1 MERPTERRLEGKV
14 ALVTGAASGIG
25 RATAARLVAEGA
37 RVLLLDLTGTEL
49 EEARAEAV
57 AAVPGDA
64 SADADGPLAIARA
77 ADVSVAA
84 EVDAAAA
91 EAVERFGGIDLL
103 VNNAATL
110 GFVGP
115 PLDYPEERFDRV
127 LAVNVKGPWLCLRA
141 CAPSM
146 RERGGGAVVNVSS
159 TAGLGGAPWHIAY
172 GASKHAVIGL
182 TRSAAL
188 ALAADSIRVNAIA
201 PGAVETPILEELE
214 RGLGRS
220 REDRIEQIPLGRA
233 AAPAEVAALACF
245 LLSDEA
251 AFITGSVHS
260 IDGGTRAR

>member
-1 MERPTERRLEGKV
+1 MERRLDGRSGV
-14 ALVTGAASGIG
+14 VTGAASGIG

-37 RVLLLDLTGTEL
+37 RVLLLDLPGSDL
-49 EEARAEAV
+49 EGARAEAES
-57 AAVPGDA
+57 AAPGGEA
-64 SADADGPLAIARA
+64 APRALVCA
-77 ADVSVAA
+77 ADVSVSGDVEAA
-84 EVDAAAA
+84 CALAR
-91 EAVERFGGIDLL
+91 ERFGGIDLL

-115 PLDYPEERFDRV
+115 PLDYPEDLFDRV
-127 LAVNVKGPWLCLRA
+127 LAVNVRGPWLCLRA

-159 TAGLGGAPWHIAY
+159 TSGLGGAPWHIAY
-172 GASKHAVIGL
+172 GASKHTVLGL

-188 ALAADSIRVNAIA
+188 ALAPDRIRVNAVA

-220 REDRIEQIPLGRA
+220 RADRSEQIPLGRA
-233 AAPAEVAALACF
+233 AAPAEVAALVAF
-245 LLSDEA
+245 LLSAEA
-251 AFITGSVHS
+251 AFITGSVYS

>member
-1 MERPTERRLEGKV
+1 MERRLDGRSGV
-14 ALVTGAASGIG
+14 VTGAASGIG
-25 RATAARLVAEGA
+25 RATAARLVSEGA
-37 RVLLLDLTGTEL
+37 RVLLLDLPGSDL
-49 EEARAEAV
+49 EGARAEAEG
-57 AAVPGDA
+57 AAPEGA
-64 SADADGPLAIARA
+64 PAPRALAHA
-77 ADVSVAA
+77 ADVSVSG
-84 EVDAAAA
+84 EVDAACALA
-91 EAVERFGGIDLL
+91 RERFGGIDLL

-115 PLDYPEERFDRV
+115 PLDYPEDLFDRV
-127 LAVNVKGPWLCLRA
+127 LAVNVRGPWLLLRA

-159 TAGLGGAPWHIAY
+159 TSGLGGAPWHIAY
-172 GASKHAVIGL
+172 GASKHALLGL

-188 ALAADSIRVNAIA
+188 ALAPDGIRVNAVA

-220 REDRIEQIPLGRA
+220 RSERVEQIPLGRA
-233 AAPAEVAALACF
+233 AQPAEVAALVAF

-251 AFITGSVHS
+251 SFITGSVHS

>member
-1 MERPTERRLEGKV
+1 MERPIARRLDGRV
-14 ALVTGAASGIG
+14 AVVTGAASGIG

-37 RVLLLDLTGTEL
+37 RVLLLDLPGTEL
-49 EEARAEAV
+49 EQARAEAAT
-57 AAVPGDA
+57 AAPADGDA
-64 SADADGPLAIARA
+64 GPLAIART

-84 EVDAAAA
+84 EVEAAAA
-91 EAVERFGGIDLL
+91 ATVERLGGIDLL

-110 GFVGP
+110 GYVGP

-146 RERGGGAVVNVSS
+146 RQRGGGAVVNVSS
-159 TAGLGGAPWHIAY
+159 TSGLGGAPWHIAY

-188 ALAADSIRVNAIA
+188 ALAPDGIRVNAIA

-220 REDRIEQIPLGRA
+220 REDRVEQIPLGRA

>member
-1 MERPTERRLEGKV
+1 MERRLDGRSGV
-14 ALVTGAASGIG
+14 VTGAASGIG
-25 RATAARLVAEGA
+25 RATAVRLVSEGA
-37 RVLLLDLTGTEL
+37 RVLLLDLPGTDL
-49 EEARAEAV
+49 EGARAEAEG
-57 AAVPGDA
+57 AAPRGA
-64 SADADGPLAIARA
+64 EAPRALAYS
-77 ADVSVAA
+77 ADVSVSG
-84 EVDAAAA
+84 EVDAACALA
-91 EAVERFGGIDLL
+91 RERFGGIDLL

-115 PLDYPEERFDRV
+115 PLDYPEDLFDRV
-127 LAVNVKGPWLCLRA
+127 LAVNVRGPWLCLRA

-159 TAGLGGAPWHIAY
+159 TSGLGGAPWHIAY
-172 GASKHAVIGL
+172 GASKHAVLGL

-188 ALAADSIRVNAIA
+188 ALAPDGIRVNAVA

-220 REDRIEQIPLGRA
+220 RSERVEQIPLARA
-233 AAPAEVAALACF
+233 ARPSEVAALVAF

-251 AFITGSVHS
+251 SFITGSVHS

>member
-1 MERPTERRLEGKV
+1 MERRLEGRAGV
-14 ALVTGAASGIG
+14 VTGAASGIG

-37 RVLLLDLTGTEL
+37 RVLLLDLPGTDL
-49 EEARAEAV
+49 EGARAEAES
-57 AAVPGDA
+57 AAPGGSPA
-64 SADADGPLAIARA
+64 PRALQQA
-77 ADVSVAA
+77 ADVSVAT
-84 EVDAAAA
+84 EVE
-91 EAVERFGGIDLL
+91 EACALATRRFGGVDLL

-115 PLDYPEERFDRV
+115 PLDYPEELFDRV

-141 CAPSM
+141 CVPSM
-146 RERGGGAVVNVSS
+146 RARGGGAVVNISS
-159 TAGLGGAPWHIAY
+159 TSGLGGAPWHIAY
-172 GASKHAVIGL
+172 GASKHAVLGL

-188 ALAADSIRVNAIA
+188 ALAPDGIRVNAVA

-220 REDRIEQIPLGRA
+220 RTERVEQIPLGRA
-233 AAPAEVAALACF
+233 ATPAEVAALVAF

>member
-1 MERPTERRLEGKV
+1 MAGRLDGRV

-25 RATAARLVAEGA
+25 RATAVRLVTEGA
-37 RVLLLDLTGTEL
+37 RVMLLDLPGTEL
-49 EEARAEAV
+49 EEARVVV
-57 AAVPGDA
+57 AAAAGDA
-64 SADADGPLAIARA
+64 GRDVGLVAISCV

-84 EVDAAAA
+84 EVAAAA
-91 EAVERFGGIDLL
+91 SATIERLGGIDLL

-110 GFVGP
+110 GFVGSL
-115 PLDYPEERFDRV
+115 LDYPEERFDRV

-141 CAPSM
+141 CVPSM
-146 RERGGGAVVNVSS
+146 RRRGGGAVVNVSS
-159 TAGLGGAPWHIAY
+159 TSGLGGAPWHIAY

-188 ALAADSIRVNAIA
+188 ALAPDGIRVNAIA

-220 REDRIEQIPLGRA
+220 RSERVEQIPLGRA
-233 AAPAEVAALACF
+233 AAPAEVAALVAF